1 MPGRSSS
8 MPKPNYGDETILISG
23 QYSRLL
29 AREIGIGEKQLPSLL
44 RGTGISAASFIHDEI
59 LLTPEQQVTIGLNAY
74 AISGDEGL
82 GLRVGKMLTS
92 DIYGPLGF
100 LVSACPDVGT
110 ALEHFRSFLP
120 SYISLADL
128 NISTDD
134 NWMILKLGLR
144 YTSHEVIHRAAV
156 ESISLSLLSLI
167 EAMTGRELDEGKL
180 CCSYPLPSYHES
192 FDRYY
197 RIPVEFNAPDDRLYI
212 PKTLA
217 TYSNPISSKANYLYA
232 LKICQDMSGR
242 ISTRGMTTKERVSQL
257 LLSAPPGTF
266 SEDSVAKSLL
276 ISKRTL
282 IRRLAEENTT
292 FKCVRDKLLSNIAAS
307 QLVETTDSVD
317 SIAMILNYHDSSNFR
332 RAFKKWFM
340 MTPEQFR
347 KMNKKPQ
354 TRR

>member
-1 MPGRSSS
+1 VPGRSSS

-144 YTSHEVIHRAAV
+144 YTSHEIIHRAAV

-192 FDRYY
+192 FARYY

>member
-1 MPGRSSS
+1 MSQH
-8 MPKPNYGDETILISG
+8 NYDSETIPISG

-29 AREIGIGEKQLPSLL
+29 AREIGIGEKQLPLLL
-44 RGTGISAASFIHDEI
+44 RGTGIPAASFIHDEI

-82 GLRVGKMLTS
+82 GLRVGKMLTPE
-92 DIYGPLGF
+92 IYGPLGF
-100 LVSACPDVGT
+100 LVSACPDLGT

-120 SYISLADL
+120 SYISLANLD
-128 NISTDD
+128 ISTDD
-134 NWMILKLGLR
+134 KWIILKLGLR
-144 YTSHEVIHRAAV
+144 YTDHEIIHRAAV

-167 EAMTGRELDEGKL
+167 EAIIGKELDEGKL

-192 FDRYY
+192 FARYY
-197 RIPVEFNAPDDRLYI
+197 RIPVEFNASDDRLYI
-212 PKTLA
+212 PKALA
-217 TYSNPISSKANYLYA
+217 AYSNPISSKANYLYA
-232 LKICQDMSGR
+232 LKICQNMSGR

-266 SEDSVAKSLL
+266 TEDSIAKSLL

-292 FKCVRDKLLSNIAAS
+292 FKQVRDRLLSNIAAS
-307 QLVETTDSVD
+307 QLLETTDSID

-347 KMNKKPQ
+347 KANKKL
-354 TRR
+354 

>member
-1 MPGRSSS
+1 MKHDS
-8 MPKPNYGDETILISG
+8 ETIPISG

-29 AREIGIGEKQLPSLL
+29 AREIGIGEKQLPLLL
-44 RGTGISAASFIHDEI
+44 RGTGIQAASFIHDDI

-82 GLRVGKMLTS
+82 GLRVGKMLTPE
-92 DIYGPLGF
+92 IYGPLGF
-100 LVSACPDVGT
+100 LVSACPDLGT
-110 ALEHFRSFLP
+110 ALDHFKNFLP
-120 SYISLADL
+120 SHISLANL
-128 NISTDD
+128 NTSTDD
-134 NWMILKLGLR
+134 NWLICKLGLR
-144 YTSHEVIHRAAV
+144 YTDHEIIHRAAV

-167 EAMTGRELDEGKL
+167 EAIIGRELDEGRL
-180 CCSYPLPSYHES
+180 CCSYPPPSYHES
-192 FDRYY
+192 FARYY

-212 PKTLA
+212 PKAWA
-217 TYSNPISSKANYLYA
+217 TYPNPISSKANYLYA
-232 LKICQDMSGR
+232 LKICQGMSGR

-282 IRRLAEENTT
+282 IRRLAEEDTT
-292 FKCVRDKLLSNIAAS
+292 FKKLRDKLLSNIAAS
-307 QLVETTDSVD
+307 QLLETTDSIE
-317 SIAMILNYHDSSNFR
+317 SIATLLNYHDSSNFR

-347 KMNKKPQ
+347 KAKKKP
-354 TRR
+354 